1 MDEICF
7 NVVVVDRKEIEKMF
21 KTVMKGNET
30 GLINGEQFGQF
41 MKSVGITEDFIAQLL
56 FGMYDL

>member
-1 MDEICF
+1 LCKQT
-7 NVVVVDRKEIEKMF
+7 VDRKEIEKMF

-41 MKSVGITEDFIAQLL
+41 MKSVGIAEDFIAQLL
-56 FGMYDL
+56 FGK